1 MLQVEKKGPAP
12 QENPKVETSKNQE
25 KIAMEE
31 VKELQSKLVKETPAE
46 KTANPPAVN
55 TKSAEVDWKAVRT
68 MIVSLLDDDN
78 WDDGSWGPIFV
89 RLAWHAA
96 GTYDAKNQLGGSEGA
111 LMRFKPEADWGANA
125 GLAFA
130 RSRLEPVKK
139 AFPDISFA
147 DLWSFAGTVA
157 IEEMGGPK
165 IAWRPGRRD
174 VAESEKYKVNPDGLL
189 PDADGRDKKDRVGD
203 HLRDIFYRMGFNDRE
218 IVALSGAHSLGRCHV
233 DRSGYWGPWTFAPTT
248 VSNEYYRLLVEEK
261 WTPKTT
267 HMGKPWTGPLQYED
281 KTGSLMM
288 LPTDLALIQDAKFRP
303 IVEEYAKN
311 EKKFMDDF
319 GKAWLKLQENG
330 VRKFHGPRRYWLF
343 GPRE

>member
-1 MLQVEKKGPAP
+1 M
-12 QENPKVETSKNQE
+12 
-25 KIAMEE
+25 
-31 VKELQSKLVKETPAE
+31 
-46 KTANPPAVN
+46 
-55 TKSAEVDWKAVRT
+55 
-68 MIVSLLDDDN
+68 
-78 WDDGSWGPIFV
+78 
-89 RLAWHAA
+89 
-96 GTYDAKNQLGGSEGA
+96 
-111 LMRFKPEADWGANA
+111 
-125 GLAFA
+125 
-130 RSRLEPVKK
+130 KK

-165 IAWRPGRRD
+165 IAWRPGRKD
-174 VAESEKYKVNPDGLL
+174 VAESAKYKVNPDGLL
-189 PDADGRDKKDRVGD
+189 PDADGRDKKERPGD

-248 VSNEYYRLLVEEK
+248 FSNEYYRLLLEEK

-303 IVEEYAKN
+303 VVEEYAKN

-319 GKAWLKLQENG
+319 AKAWIKLQENG